1 MQCTSEELA
10 CTCHCHRFN
19 SILDQHL
26 LSWLEDYPWTELEI
40 ALAWLTL
47 LLRYN
52 NSMEPPWWH
61 HISLGSSC
69 NNPGIT
75 WLWNIHYDV
84 TFGHQF
90 FHFLL
95 VFLQCPERCHHLS
108 IGKASTTSHF
118 AHLCAQT
125 VLNHCLGSTDLL
137 NLRCLLFL
145 FLCFC

>member
-10 CTCHCHRFN
+10 CTRHCHRFN

-26 LSWLEDYPWTELEI
+26 LPWLEHYPWTKLEI
-40 ALAWLTL
+40 ALTWLTL

-52 NSMEPPWWH
+52 NSIEPPWWH

-75 WLWNIHYDV
+75 WLWNIHYD
-84 TFGHQF
+84 TTSEQQF

-95 VFLQCPERCHHLS
+95 VFLQCPKRCRHLS

-125 VLNHCLGSTDLL
+125 VLNHCLGSTDSLK
-137 NLRCLLFL
+137 LR
-145 FLCFC
+145 